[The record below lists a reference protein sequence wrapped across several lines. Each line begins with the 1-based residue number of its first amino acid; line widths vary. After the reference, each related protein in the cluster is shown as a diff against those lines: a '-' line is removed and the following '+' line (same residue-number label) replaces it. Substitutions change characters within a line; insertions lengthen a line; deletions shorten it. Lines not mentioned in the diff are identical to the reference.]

1 MRYANI
7 ADPVQREQAH
17 RAIRDRVQLQVR
29 QPPQYIPQPPHRE
42 PQPPIEENP
51 RGNQPQP
58 PPQERRLA
66 WQQPEARIEE
76 NPRDDNQARPPPQDL
91 RVQLDP
97 PIDPP
102 DDNDL
107 PPLYHEDDNDNP
119 GEIRP
124 ENPGLN
130 GVGAQ
135 NIPVPPVQAGRRPI
149 YALARENAEALNV
162 LLTRDLPVLTNQMQ
176 QAIEQLNE
184 LMRRQMENQM

>member
-29 QPPQYIPQPPHRE
+29 QPPQYIPQPPF
-42 PQPPIEENP
+42 
-51 RGNQPQP
+51 
-58 PPQERRLA
+58 
-66 WQQPEARIEE
+66 
-76 NPRDDNQARPPPQDL
+76 QDL
-91 RVQLDP
+91 RVQLDH

-102 DDNDL
+102 DDNDV

-176 QAIEQLNE
+176 QAIEQLN
-184 LMRRQMENQM
+184 N

>member
-1 MRYANI
+1 M
-7 ADPVQREQAH
+7 
-17 RAIRDRVQLQVR
+17 
-29 QPPQYIPQPPHRE
+29 
-42 PQPPIEENP
+42 
-51 RGNQPQP
+51 
-58 PPQERRLA
+58 
-66 WQQPEARIEE
+66 
-76 NPRDDNQARPPPQDL
+76 
-91 RVQLDP
+91 QLDP

-124 ENPGLN
+124 ENPGLY

-135 NIPVPPVQAGRRPI
+135 NIPVPI
-149 YALARENAEALNV
+149 NALARENAEALNV